1 MGGGKALCFSP
12 PPAPATL
19 TVVKRLLPLLALAV
33 APHAHA
39 GEITCVLDQ
48 GVVVVP
54 AVVAGAAGDYILDT
68 AAPRTLVHETRAQ
81 TDGISTDALQGEVRI
96 AGMSRSG
103 VNLTVA
109 DLDARA
115 WSFPTPVAGVIGADV
130 LGDFVV
136 DVRFAPCRVRL
147 SRPGHAPALRGGA
160 VYRFSLSGVL
170 PSLPGAAADGPRAT
184 GGAVLVSTGADTG
197 LRLSSTLAQ
206 APGAAKPTELLPY
219 GIWRAWLRGFSLSGR
234 LWEHLPVGLAELPD
248 GALGTVGPPLLAGW
262 DLRIDYPRRRITLR
276 PRG

>member
-1 MGGGKALCFSP
+1 MGGGKASCFSP
-12 PPAPATL
+12 LPAPATL
-19 TVVKRLLPLLALAV
+19 SAVKRLLPLLALAV
-33 APHAHA
+33 APQAHA
-39 GEITCVLDQ
+39 GEVACVLDQ

-81 TDGISTDALQGEVRI
+81 TDGIAAEALRGEVRL
-96 AGMSRSG
+96 AGMTRRA
-103 VNLTVA
+103 VDLAVV

-130 LGDFVV
+130 LGDYVV

-147 SRPGHAPALRGGA
+147 SRPGGAPSFRGGA
-160 VYRFSLSGVL
+160 VYRFRLSGAL

-184 GGAVLVSTGADTG
+184 IGAILVSTGADTG
-197 LRLSSTLAQ
+197 LRLSSALAQ
-206 APGAAKPTELLPY
+206 APGAEKPAELLPY

-234 LWEHLPVGLAELPD
+234 LWEHLPVGLAELPE
-248 GALGTVGPPLLAGW
+248 GALGSVGPPLLAGW

-276 PRG
+276 PHA